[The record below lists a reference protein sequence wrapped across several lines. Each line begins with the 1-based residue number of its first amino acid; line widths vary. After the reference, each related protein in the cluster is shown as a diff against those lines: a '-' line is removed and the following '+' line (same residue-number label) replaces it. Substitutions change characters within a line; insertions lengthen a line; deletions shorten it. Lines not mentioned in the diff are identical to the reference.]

1 MKRVAGKIV
10 QYGKKRQRRNYS
22 RINVALE
29 LPNLIEI
36 QTASYQW
43 FLDEGIREM
52 FKDISPIEDNN
63 GNLALEFVGYSLG
76 EPKYSV
82 LEAKERDAN
91 YAAPLRVKVRLHIKD
106 EIGRAHV

>member
-1 MKRVAGKIV
+1 
-10 QYGKKRQRRNYS
+10 
-22 RINVALE
+22 
-29 LPNLIEI
+29 
-36 QTASYQW
+36 
-43 FLDEGIREM
+43 M

-91 YAAPLRVKVRLHIKD
+91 YAAPLRVRFVYTLKTKKHTQLGSEGKRSIHGGLPFNDPNRNICYQWF
-106 EIGRAHV
+106 